1 MLNFLFSSIIT
12 NGAVSGTSFFICTL
26 ASLILGALIAGI
38 YRLTEKSSK
47 SFLITLLILP
57 AVIQMVIMLVNGNIG
72 AGVAVAGAFSLVRF
86 RSVPGNGKEIS
97 TIFLTMAVGLAT
109 GMGYIL
115 AGALC
120 LLFSTIY
127 NKFSHG
133 VTSPY
138 MTYLCL
144 FPLLLGAVPSLI
156 FLLFSFLPRPGFLST
171 NLYQTGLSAITLSS
185 AMRGIFEIA
194 GTGSILQTILMDLG
208 LLFLQSSIVVYIF
221 QAINQKRHARRLSKT
236 ENK

>member
-1 MLNFLFSSIIT
+1 MFTSRHPEFDLKSIPDSRKIPDEGRK
-12 NGAVSGTSFFICTL
+12 NYQKGL
-26 ASLILGALIAGI
+26 
-38 YRLTEKSSK
+38 LTY
-47 SFLITLLILP
+47 L
-57 AVIQMVIMLVNGNIG
+57 
-72 AGVAVAGAFSLVRF
+72 
-86 RSVPGNGKEIS
+86 
-97 TIFLTMAVGLAT
+97 
-109 GMGYIL
+109 L
-115 AGALC
+115 AGAIC

-171 NLYQTGLSAITLSS
+171 NLYQTGLSAVTLSS
-185 AMRGIFEIA
+185 AMRDIFEIA

-208 LLFLQSSIVVYIF
+208 ILFLQSGIVVYIF
-221 QAINQKRHARRLSKT
+221 QAINQKRHAGRLSKM

>member
-1 MLNFLFSSIIT
+1 MF
-12 NGAVSGTSFFICTL
+12 TSRHPEFD
-26 ASLILGALIAGI
+26 
-38 YRLTEKSSK
+38 SK
-47 SFLITLLILP
+47 SIPDSRKIPEEGRKKYQKELLTY
-57 AVIQMVIMLVNGNIG
+57 
-72 AGVAVAGAFSLVRF
+72 F
-86 RSVPGNGKEIS
+86 
-97 TIFLTMAVGLAT
+97 
-109 GMGYIL
+109 L

-156 FLLFSFLPRPGFLST
+156 FLLCSFLPRPGFLST
-171 NLYQTGLSAITLSS
+171 NLYQTGLSAVTLSS

-208 LLFLQSSIVVYIF
+208 LLFLLSSIVVYIF
-221 QAINQKRHARRLSKT
+221 QAIINKRHAKRLSKT
-236 ENK
+236 KNK

>member
-1 MLNFLFSSIIT
+1 MF
-12 NGAVSGTSFFICTL
+12 TSRHPE
-26 ASLILGALIAGI
+26 SDSKLIPDSRKIPEEGRKKYQKEL
-38 YRLTEKSSK
+38 LTY
-47 SFLITLLILP
+47 F
-57 AVIQMVIMLVNGNIG
+57 
-72 AGVAVAGAFSLVRF
+72 
-86 RSVPGNGKEIS
+86 
-97 TIFLTMAVGLAT
+97 
-109 GMGYIL
+109 L

-156 FLLFSFLPRPGFLST
+156 FLLFSFLSRPGFLST
-171 NLYQTGLSAITLSS
+171 NLYQTGLSAVTLSS

-208 LLFLQSSIVVYIF
+208 LLFLLSSIVVYIF
-221 QAINQKRHARRLSKT
+221 QAIINKRHAKRLSKT
-236 ENK
+236 KNK